1 MKKKSFVLMIT
12 ILLLGIFSIVLS
24 SSLSVKSISNEN
36 LRNQYLYTQ
45 GKNHLSFL
53 KEYLNE
59 VDLSGK
65 SKVEIIDERFIIYAK
80 IELVNTIYEVQLFV
94 KSKNFNISLHE
105 IIKIAV

>member
-1 MKKKSFVLMIT
+1 MIT

-59 VDLSGK
+59 IDLSGK
-65 SKVEIIDERFIIYAK
+65 SKVEIVDERFIIYAK

-105 IIKIAV
+105 TIKIAV